1 MIGTMSIP
9 ISYKIFLLGLVVA
22 AVLIDLSL
30 AQTPGETN
38 SLSFGLPNGGHVQI
52 PTSIGSLN
60 SSNVAKPSSTTFGSA
75 NSSHDN
81 IAPPCGIGIGR
92 GLSDR
97 ILGEP
102 PGE

>member
-1 MIGTMSIP
+1 MIGTMGIP
-9 ISYKIFLLGLVVA
+9 ISYKIFLLGLIFA

-30 AQTPGETN
+30 AQTPGETD
-38 SLSFGLPNGGHVQI
+38 SLSFSLPNHGHVPI

-60 SSNVAKPSSTTFGSA
+60 SSNVAKPYSTTFGSV
-75 NSSHDN
+75 NSSHEN
-81 IAPPCGIGIGR
+81 MAPPCGIGIGR
-92 GLSDR
+92 GLADR